1 MSRWRSLVVRTRCNE
16 AHTRATDGR
25 EKCCEREAGQR
36 GCHASSP
43 RAWSGRPAARPE
55 PGLGPGTAEA
65 RRVQDARA
73 AEAPEEK
80 HRARRCHPL
89 L

>member
-1 MSRWRSLVVRTRCNE
+1 MDMRNAANARP
-16 AHTRATDGR
+16 GR
-25 EKCCEREAGQR
+25 GGPGPAAPGPGAGGQQPP
-36 GCHASSP
+36 G
-43 RAWSGRPAARPE
+43 WSGRPAARPE

-73 AEAPEEK
+73 AEASEEK
-80 HRARRCHPL
+80 RRARRCHPL

>member
-1 MSRWRSLVVRTRCNE
+1 MSVPGVMRPIHGPRMDVRNAANARP
-16 AHTRATDGR
+16 GR
-25 EKCCEREAGQR
+25 GGAM
-36 GCHASSP
+36 
-43 RAWSGRPAARPE
+43 PAA
-55 PGLGPGTAEA
+55 PGPGVGGQQPVLGPGTAEA

-80 HRARRCHPL
+80 RRARRCHPL